1 MARRIKLPDVD
12 ADGNKFASEDDAR
25 AYVAQQKKT
34 AAKEKA
40 KTLAASRVVPRERW
54 DYKGDIPLDSMDA
67 KSLEKILNFVMA
79 DTHNIVLLKYVP
91 LYSTHTKVT
100 YGHKNVVTNVDTNGG
115 KHTYIQKRDVE
126 TTEGEWSSRGGYGP
140 SYYGYWDMVDGGW
153 RQFRLDR
160 LISFKIIPEED
171 YAKEHVAHNINTLI
185 GIVMKYKINMQEI
198 KDDKKNGIITKEE
211 YALKVEEIKTGYE
224 RELQN
229 ATRDM

>member
-1 MARRIKLPDVD
+1 MARRIKLPEVD

-67 KSLEKILNFVMA
+67 KSLEKILNSAMA
-79 DTHNIVLLKYVP
+79 DTHNIVFFKYVP
-91 LYSTHTKVT
+91 LYSTHTRVA
-100 YGHKNVVTNVDTNGG
+100 YGHKNVATYVDANGE
-115 KHTYIQKRDVE
+115 KHVYIQKRDVE

-140 SYYGYWDMVDGGW
+140 SYYGYWDMVEGGW
-153 RQFRLDR
+153 RQFCLDR

-171 YAKEHVAHNINTLI
+171 YAKEHVAHNINTLK
-185 GIVMKYKINMQEI
+185 GIVMKYKINMQKI